1 MQELNN
7 YLDVFQIIIDD
18 LAELSPSSKNVRLGG
33 SLILKLHGL
42 NFSRSI
48 GDLDIVI
55 TNPTEKQKDY
65 LKALRFFDCENDGAY
80 LNETNY
86 KFKKNGYILNIL
98 VVDPYALP
106 IPSTFY
112 SHNNKYYGI
121 VSINEIIDA
130 KKRYKRT
137 KDISDFLLL
146 KNENFNM

>member
-7 YLDVFQIIIDD
+7 YLNVFQIIIDD
-18 LAELSPSSKNVRLGG
+18 LLEASPTKNVRLGG

-42 NFSRSI
+42 NFSRPI
-48 GDLDIVI
+48 GDLDIIV
-55 TNPTEKQKDY
+55 TDPTEKQKDY
-65 LKALRFFDCENDGAY
+65 LKALQFFDIVNNGQYANDA
-80 LNETNY
+80 NY
-86 KFKKNGYILNIL
+86 KFKKNGYIINVL
-98 VVDPYALP
+98 VVDPYKQTLVP
-106 IPSTFY
+106 TY
-112 SHNNKYYGI
+112 YCYNNKYYGI